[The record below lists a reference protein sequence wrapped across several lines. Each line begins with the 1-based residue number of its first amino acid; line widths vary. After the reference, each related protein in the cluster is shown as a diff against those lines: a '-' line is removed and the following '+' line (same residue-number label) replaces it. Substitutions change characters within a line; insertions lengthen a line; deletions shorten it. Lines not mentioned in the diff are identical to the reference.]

1 MGKISPN
8 LKEKLRSTS
17 LESDIK
23 FKLIIS
29 LTGNAKW
36 NQEVRLLQEAGLK
49 IDSRLEEIQTIT
61 GSANREAIQSIVD
74 IPAVAAIE
82 LDEMVSIMGSD
93 DPLWNKKTGRD
104 SILLWHLFD
113 GETMLHAPGYFR
125 SFLFLRKYHPI
136 PHHHS
141 IPAFLCLATLL

>member
-93 DPLWNKKTGRD
+93 DPL
-104 SILLWHLFD
+104 
-113 GETMLHAPGYFR
+113 
-125 SFLFLRKYHPI
+125 
-136 PHHHS
+136 
-141 IPAFLCLATLL
+141 